1 MCKMQILLS
10 TCPFIPANKG
20 DNWSPAV
27 ALTGVLAGVGGTEH
41 AIADIGD
48 FTTVTGIAYCVG
60 YDGHICLRINFMY
73 LFVGRYS

>member
-1 MCKMQILLS
+1 MQILLS

-41 AIADIGD
+41 AIGDI
-48 FTTVTGIAYCVG
+48 TIVIGIAYCVG
-60 YDGHICLRINFMY
+60 YDSHICLRVKKKL
-73 LFVGRYS
+73 LFGKYP